1 MQVFNKNQTIIQI
14 FFCYI
19 FIYTRLLRSSFA
31 INNVFDLNIEWQ
43 KWFAKPKLLL
53 VNIRKNTL
61 RWNSGIWET
70 SSVYYYKQFV
80 KKEGISNTA
89 INHNI
94 DYSSEF
100 SLSLLLFWYMMM
112 YWWLYDYSQVN
123 VYVQGYKLF

>member
-1 MQVFNKNQTIIQI
+1 M
-14 FFCYI
+14 
-19 FIYTRLLRSSFA
+19 
-31 INNVFDLNIEWQ
+31 NNVFDLYIEWQ

-53 VNIRKNTL
+53 VNIRKNTF
-61 RWNSGIWET
+61 RWNSRIWET
-70 SSVYYYKQFV
+70 SSEYYYKQFV
-80 KKEGISNTA
+80 KREGISNTA

-123 VYVQGYKLF
+123 V

>member
-1 MQVFNKNQTIIQI
+1 MAKMICKTKI
-14 FFCYI
+14 
-19 FIYTRLLRSSFA
+19 A
-31 INNVFDLNIEWQ
+31 IGKYQ
-43 KWFAKPKLLL
+43 KWYFALKQWHTK
-53 VNIRKNTL
+53 
-61 RWNSGIWET
+61 T

-80 KKEGISNTA
+80 KKEGRSNTA

-123 VYVQGYKLF
+123 V